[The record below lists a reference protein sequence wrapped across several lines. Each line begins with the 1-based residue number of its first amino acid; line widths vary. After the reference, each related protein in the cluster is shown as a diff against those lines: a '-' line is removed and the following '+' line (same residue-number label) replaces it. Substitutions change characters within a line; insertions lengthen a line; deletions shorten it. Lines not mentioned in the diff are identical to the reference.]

1 MMSRGRP
8 VSSAAISCSCRLGPQ
23 DRGLPGVVHGMRLR
37 LVLGLLCFI
46 ALLVAPSAQAIPP
59 FSTLWTVS
67 PGVDAPGVNA
77 DCAPS
82 AAHPDPVV
90 LVHGT
95 WMDRTVSW
103 NLLGEKLIADGY
115 CVFALD
121 YGNRGTQPVADSAP
135 ELGAFV
141 DAVRQRTGAAK
152 VAIVGHSQGGMMPR
166 YYLKFGGGIDK
177 VSELIGLAPSNHGSA
192 DSSGFGQYAAEY
204 GDSPAAGD
212 QLAGSPFMQKLNGD
226 GVDAPQPGSGEIDYT
241 VISTRNDEIV
251 TPYTSQALAGPA
263 SVVTNVVVQDKCP
276 EDQVEHIALPY
287 DPVAVQW
294 ASNAL
299 DRAGPADPAFKPVC

>member
-1 MMSRGRP
+1 
-8 VSSAAISCSCRLGPQ
+8 
-23 DRGLPGVVHGMRLR
+23 MRLR
-37 LVLGLLCFI
+37 LVLGLLCLL
-46 ALLVAPSAQAIPP
+46 ALVCAPAAQAGP
-59 FSTLWTVS
+59 FATLWTVS
-67 PGVDAPGVNA
+67 PGVDPPGVNA
-77 DCAPS
+77 DCTPT

-95 WMDRTVSW
+95 WMDRTISW
-103 NLLGEKLIADGY
+103 NLLGEKLVADGY

-121 YGNRGTQPVADSAP
+121 YGNRGTQPVADSVP

-192 DSSGFGQYAAEY
+192 DSSGFGQYAARY
-204 GDSPAAGD
+204 GDSPAAAD

-226 GVDAPQPGSGEIDYT
+226 GVDAPQPQSGEIDYT

-251 TPYTSQALAGPA
+251 MPYTSQALAGPA
-263 SVVTNVVVQDKCP
+263 SLVTNVVVQDRCP
-276 EDQVEHIALPY
+276 ADQTEHIALPY

-294 ASNAL
+294 VENAL
-299 DRAGPADPAFKPVC
+299 GRPGPADPAFAPVCA

>member
-1 MMSRGRP
+1 
-8 VSSAAISCSCRLGPQ
+8 
-23 DRGLPGVVHGMRLR
+23 MRLR
-37 LVLGLLCFI
+37 LVLGLICSL
-46 ALLVAPSAQAIPP
+46 ALLAAPSARAVPP
-59 FSTLWTVS
+59 FGTLWTVS

-77 DCAPS
+77 DCTPS
-82 AAHPDPVV
+82 TAHPNPVV

-95 WMDRTVSW
+95 WMDRTISW
-103 NLLGEKLIADGY
+103 NVLAEKLLADGY

-121 YGNRGTQPVADSAP
+121 YGNRGTQPVADSVP
-135 ELGAFV
+135 ELAAFV

-192 DSSGFGQYAAEY
+192 NGSGFGEYAAEY
-204 GDSPAAGD
+204 GDSPAAAD
-212 QLAGSPFMQKLNGD
+212 QQAGSPFMQKLNGD
-226 GVDAPQPGSGEIDYT
+226 GVDAPQPSSGEIDYT

-251 TPYTSQALAGPA
+251 TPVESQALAGPA
-263 SVVTNVVVQDKCP
+263 SVVTNVIVQDKCP
-276 EDQVEHIALPY
+276 GDQVEHIALPY

-294 ASNAL
+294 VENAL
-299 DRAGPADPAFKPVC
+299 GRQGPADPAFAPVCA

>member
-1 MMSRGRP
+1 
-8 VSSAAISCSCRLGPQ
+8 
-23 DRGLPGVVHGMRLR
+23 MRLR
-37 LVLGLLCFI
+37 LVLGLICSL
-46 ALLVAPSAQAIPP
+46 ALLAAPSARAVPP
-59 FSTLWTVS
+59 FGTLWTVS

-77 DCAPS
+77 DCTPS

-95 WMDRTVSW
+95 WMDRTISW
-103 NLLGEKLIADGY
+103 NVLAEKLLADGY

-121 YGNRGTQPVADSAP
+121 YGNRGTQPVADSVP
-135 ELGAFV
+135 ELAAFV

-192 DSSGFGQYAAEY
+192 NGSGFGEYAAEY
-204 GDSPAAGD
+204 GDSPAAAD
-212 QLAGSPFMQKLNGD
+212 QQAGSPFMQKLNGD
-226 GVDAPQPGSGEIDYT
+226 GVDAPQPSSGEIDYT
-241 VISTRNDEIV
+241 VISPRNDEIV
-251 TPYTSQALAGPA
+251 TPVESQALAGPA
-263 SVVTNVVVQDKCP
+263 SVVTNVIVQDKCP
-276 EDQVEHIALPY
+276 GDQVEHIALPY

-294 ASNAL
+294 VENAL
-299 DRAGPADPAFKPVC
+299 GRQGPADPAFAPVCA